1 MTEEPL
7 IPPSALS
14 LLKAERKLLIAL
26 TAIQRELAKHGVP
39 SLEVEGRPL
48 SELFAGQTAP
58 DLSANAGRSARSRSR
73 GHH

>member
-1 MTEEPL
+1 MPEEPL

-26 TAIQRELAKHGVP
+26 TAIQQELAKHGVP

-48 SELFAGQTAP
+48 SELFADQKALGSP
-58 DLSANAGRSARSRSR
+58 ANAGRSARSRSR
-73 GHH
+73 GRH